1 MSNYYMED
9 DIQTPEDAL
18 HMIRGISL
26 DYDGYRKAESLME
39 LIDELNEIAA
49 TGLWR
54 AQKRG
59 D

>member
-1 MSNYYMED
+1 MGNHYMED

-18 HMIRGISL
+18 HMIRCISL
-26 DYDGYRKAESLME
+26 DHDGYRKAESLRD
-39 LIDELNEIAA
+39 LIDELNKIAV

-54 AQKRG
+54 SHERG